1 MLAERDAKIREL
13 EETVRMLKEKLSA
26 TETPL
31 EPKKIAEVEGEK
43 SHKVNIQYENV
54 EVEMEQ
60 RNMEDIIEE
69 TALEQEDENS

>member
-26 TETPL
+26 TEKPAEL
-31 EPKKIAEVEGEK
+31 KKIAEVEGEK
-43 SHKVNIQYENV
+43 SHKVDIQYENV

>member
-1 MLAERDAKIREL
+1 MAERDAKIREL

-26 TETPL
+26 TEKPL

-43 SHKVNIQYENV
+43 SHKVDIQYENV